1 MQTNAFVS
9 EPGAFR
15 IRAADHAAALKSLQ
29 SGCPKHM
36 VIADYLQNPEEF
48 ASTRYLA
55 RAFELL
61 GMQCDVDAG
70 DLVLVPFE
78 GGESVDLSA
87 YYWDFIETLAHE
99 ENPGSLSEGCKL
111 AMIEAG
117 EDVDDEQD
125 ARHHASEAAD
135 DFISEMG
142 DREITLAELDAVI
155 ASEGSVDFCDYNGD
169 TPLLAASTSY
179 RWAISAR
186 ADAQMD
192 GDTDTDGDD
201 DDPEEKAYAARE
213 WERNV
218 HNLHTVLQR
227 RPDMGARNRDG
238 SDALG
243 LAAESGSVEFV
254 DLLLAH
260 GATVNAGA
268 LQGAVR
274 SLSLDM
280 VRKLA
285 QHHAHLA
292 GPDLLVGAC
301 SALSFMPGKLEMVRY
316 LVEELGCDVNARA
329 TKVAYEGKGRVGRL
343 GTALMAAALA
353 DDLAVIP
360 YLLSAGA
367 DLHAADAYG
376 NTALH
381 YCSGQTWV
389 SDGGSLWF
397 AQDDNP
403 KVIDLLRSQGAD
415 DGARNVAGRTPADLF
430 ASRRPHGPAD
440 EADEA
445 D

>member
-1 MQTNAFVS
+1 MQTSAFVS

-29 SGCPKHM
+29 RGCPKHM

-61 GMQCDVDAG
+61 GTQCDVDGG

-99 ENPGSLSEGCKL
+99 ENTGSLSEGSKL

-117 EDVDDEQD
+117 MDVDDEQD

-142 DREITLAELDAVI
+142 DRPITLAELDAVI
-155 ASEGSVDFCDYNGD
+155 ASEGSVNFCNYEGK
-169 TPLLAASTSY
+169 TPLLEACAGY
-179 RWAISAR
+179 RWAISQH
-186 ADAQMD
+186 ADAQLE
-192 GDTDTDGDD
+192 DD
-201 DDPEEKAYAARE
+201 DEDGREAKADAAAMLEARA
-213 WERNV
+213 

-227 RPDMGARNRDG
+227 KPDMAARTPDG
-238 SDALG
+238 TDALG
-243 LAAESGSVEFV
+243 FAAESGSVDFV
-254 DLLLAH
+254 EQLLAH
-260 GATVNAGA
+260 GAQVNEGA
-268 LQGAVR
+268 LLGAVQ
-274 SLSLDM
+274 SLSLGM
-280 VRKLA
+280 VRRLA

-292 GPDLLVGAC
+292 GPDLLVRAC
-301 SALSFMPGKLEMVRY
+301 SAYSAMPGKLEMVRY

-353 DDLAVIP
+353 DDLAVIQ

-367 DLHAADAYG
+367 DLHALDAYG

-389 SDGGSLWF
+389 SDGGPLWF
-397 AQDDNP
+397 ALDDNP
-403 KVIDLLRSQGAD
+403 KVIELLRRHGAD
-415 DGARNVAGRTPADLF
+415 EGARNVAGRTPADLL
-430 ASRRPHGPAD
+430 ASRREQESPDDAD
-440 EADEA
+440 
-445 D
+445 